1 MIYTD
6 VGLKSISPTF
16 LVKKSFYTHAIIF
29 SSEIQS
35 KWVCDPYQYT
45 SFDAEFYAGSEFEVK
60 LDVQPTHSREN
71 RVSKICVGEFRLKTI
86 FSKFA

>member
-1 MIYTD
+1 MMYID

-16 LVKKSFYTHAIIF
+16 SVKKYFYTHAIIF

-45 SFDAEFYAGSEFEVK
+45 SYDAEFYARSEFEVK
-60 LDVQPTHSREN
+60 IGVPPTHSREK
-71 RVSKICVGEFRLKTI
+71 RVLKICVGESRFKTI
-86 FSKFA
+86 FL